1 MAGGY
6 HPSLMGPVLIAAVQS
21 CGFCPGGD
29 YPAPPD
35 WLPVVVAATGLTV
48 ATLLFLAAIALRLNE
63 REVPRVLP
71 TALAAAFGAGA
82 SLEVL
87 AWAGADP
94 AQLALLVAVVAVP
107 ALVAASMR
115 KYGIGG
121 WYLAAA
127 GLLPLLWWGYFVAQ
141 DLFVEGVSY
150 DDELIAW
157 VAGALAAFLLGIAG
171 IAAGDRPMPASR
183 DVVPPDQ
190 PDPRR
195 AVAIATAVAEE
206 LRFGPADLP
215 NSISLL
221 AGIVAGILTWML
233 FASIGLHPLLI
244 ALASAVVMALVS
256 TELFYH
262 LWPRSLAR
270 AMDAHAFVGSWEVKR
285 FRETTGAAVPTSAAA
300 ARRWLETY
308 PETDE
313 NRWVRPE
320 MLAWAGEIDAA
331 YEVLGRLPERT
342 DTERFDR
349 QSLKV
354 FLDTVSGAPADVD
367 GLVAA
372 AEHVGEPNSDERLRA
387 VAAAAMARSRD
398 ILARGGGG
406 WKQPMIE
413 AQDRIGRR
421 SSGIVR
427 SDTWLRRFRA
437 YGVISA
443 AFALLSAL
451 PLLFPT

>member
-6 HPSLMGPVLIAAVQS
+6 HPVLMGPILIAAVRA

-35 WLPVVVAATGLTV
+35 WLPVAVAASGLAV
-48 ATLLFLAAIALRLNE
+48 ATILFVAAIALRLNE
-63 REVPRVLP
+63 REVPRGLP
-71 TALAAAFGAGA
+71 TVLAATFGAGA

-115 KYGIGG
+115 NYRIGG

-141 DLFVEGVSY
+141 DVLVEGVSY
-150 DDELIAW
+150 DDELLAW
-157 VAGALAAFLLGIAG
+157 TAGPLAVFLVGIAG
-171 IAAGDRPMPASR
+171 IVAGNRPVPASR
-183 DVVPPDQ
+183 EVVPPDL

-215 NSISLL
+215 NSIALL
-221 AGIVAGILTWML
+221 AGIVTGILTWML
-233 FASIGLHPLLI
+233 LASIGLHPLLI
-244 ALASAVVMALVS
+244 AFASAVVMALVS

-262 LWPRSLAR
+262 LWPRGLAR
-270 AMDAHAFVGSWEVKR
+270 AMDAHAYVGSWEVKR

-300 ARRWLETY
+300 ARRWLEAY
-308 PETDE
+308 PETEE

-331 YEVLGRLPERT
+331 YEVLGRLPET
-342 DTERFDR
+342 TEAERFDR

-367 GLVAA
+367 GLAAA
-372 AEHVGEPNSDERLRA
+372 AERVGQPDSDERLRA

-398 ILARGGGG
+398 ILARGGGD

-413 AQDRIGRR
+413 AQERIGPR
-421 SSGIVR
+421 SAGILR
-427 SDTWLRRFRA
+427 SDTWVRRFRA
-437 YGVISA
+437 YGMIAA
-443 AFALLSAL
+443 AFALFSVL